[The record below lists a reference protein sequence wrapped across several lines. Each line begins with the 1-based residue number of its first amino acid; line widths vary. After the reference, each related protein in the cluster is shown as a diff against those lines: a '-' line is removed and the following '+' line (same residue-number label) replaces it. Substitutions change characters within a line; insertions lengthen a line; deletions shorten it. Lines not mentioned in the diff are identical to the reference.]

1 MHGNFKR
8 IFRLIILAINLY
20 GLYITC
26 LETLFIRVNSILSF
40 SHSRKRVVVYI
51 EKDLIALIIQFLI
64 NMLYTF
70 ILIICSQINLIRICS
85 YSIKIAKHA
94 QFAKL

>member
-64 NMLYTF
+64 NMLYTVF
-70 ILIICSQINLIRICS
+70 NQYVIYIYFDNLQS
-85 YSIKIAKHA
+85 DKFDTNLQLFH
-94 QFAKL
+94 